1 MNIITKLEIGKRNKE
16 RINVYIDDEFAFSLS
31 AEIVYKENL
40 APKQVID
47 IENLT
52 RLSREDEFMKCK
64 NSALKIVE
72 RSYKTEKEIFNKLI
86 AKEYSKESINRV
98 IEFLIEYNLIND
110 RNYVKMYVKDK
121 LKSQGKNK
129 IKYNLKRKGISDELI
144 NEELSKIDYDDSK
157 DGAIILAQKKYNEL
171 QRRESDKYK
180 LSQKLYRFL
189 ISKGYNYDLASDV
202 MKEVIKRDEY

>member
-47 IENLT
+47 VEKLT
-52 RLSREDEFMKCK
+52 RISREDEFMKCK

-72 RSYKTEKEIFNKLI
+72 RSYKTEKEIYNKLI
-86 AKEYSKESINRV
+86 AKEYSKESINRA
-98 IEFLIEYNLIND
+98 IEFLREYNLIND
-110 RNYVKMYVKDK
+110 ENYVKMYVKDK

-129 IKYNLKRKGISDELI
+129 IKYNLKRKGIPDELI

-157 DGAIILAQKKYNEL
+157 DGAIILARKKYNEL

-202 MKEVIKRDEY
+202 MKEVVKKDEY